1 MSETI
6 FILLDELKQSDGAVA
21 TIDRLIETL
30 RAQKDFHKLFD
41 ALLLKKKYEMGLPL
55 VSPAAFDDVP
65 QDKQAEFEERYI
77 EAARTVGESF
87 LAENNIPQAWVYLR
101 TIREPEKVAKALDE
115 LDPCQEATEET
126 EELINVALH
135 EGANPLK
142 GLELMLRT
150 HGTCSTITA
159 LDQQIHQMSPDVRKK
174 AASLLIDELYDD
186 LGHTL
191 RREVEQKLAL
201 APAGKSLRELI
212 TGRDWLFEEGN
223 YHIDV
228 SHLNSVVRFA
238 RFLNFSDSALQK
250 AIELAEYGSKLSDQF
265 QYPGDPPFDDFYPA
279 HLQYFNALADNNRDE
294 ALAYFRERLDTLP
307 EEEDKRLIAYV
318 LVDLLVR
325 VDRLDEAIEVAQEH
339 LKDIDES
346 IGFSFAELCQQAGRM
361 DTLREVAREK
371 GDLIRYT
378 AALLG

>member
-1 MSETI
+1 MSETT
-6 FILLDELKQSDGAVA
+6 FTLLDELKQSDGAVA

-41 ALLLKKKYEMGLPL
+41 ALLLKKKFEMGLPL
-55 VSPAAFDDVP
+55 VSPSAFDDVP

-115 LDPCQEATEET
+115 LDPHQEANEET
-126 EELINVALH
+126 EELINVALN

-174 AASLLIDELYDD
+174 AASLLIDEIYDD

-201 APAGKSLRELI
+201 SLASESLRELI

-238 RFLNFSDSALQK
+238 RFLDFSDSALQK
-250 AIELAEYGSKLSDQF
+250 ATELAEYGSKLADQF

-294 ALAYFRERLDTLP
+294 ALAYFRERLNTLP

-325 VDRLDEAIEVAQEH
+325 VDRLDEAIEIAQEH

-361 DTLREVAREK
+361 DALREVSREK
-371 GDLIRYT
+371 GDLVRYT